1 MAKSLFDT
9 YTDGTMEV
17 THNGEEVLFE
27 LPEWMCEAGEIL
39 EDKEKLLEWAEKHN
53 IMLAIFHSAL
63 AKTKIDFCAV
73 VRPAD
78 VSGEKKGEK
87 VKVSLIKDADKAQ
100 ERADKFIIK
109 PAIRPGTGGS
119 TKAKTET
126 EVLTKV
132 IQAMHDAGIDD
143 ETIKTMQVPVFGN
156 VKVSL
161 ALNNINR

>member
-9 YTDGTMEV
+9 YVDGTMEV
-17 THNGEEVLFE
+17 THNGEEALFD
-27 LPEWMCEAGEIL
+27 LPTWMCEAGSIL
-39 EDKEKLLEWAEKHN
+39 EDKEKLLEWMEKHDN
-53 IMLAIFHSAL
+53 TLAIIHSGL

-78 VSGEKKGEK
+78 IPGDLKGEK
-87 VKVSLIKDADKAQ
+87 IKVSLIKDIDNAQ
-100 ERADKFIIK
+100 KRADDFTIK
-109 PAIRPGTGGS
+109 PATRSGTGGS
-119 TKAKTET
+119 TKTKAEIET
-126 EVLTKV
+126 LTKV

-156 VKVSL
+156 IKVAL